1 MTQEKV
7 LELQGLYPEF
17 KSECE
22 RVGKIIAK
30 VINNIYSDYPDY
42 EYAGECTRWV
52 IEGDKVYGCGY
63 DYCGDYIGCEFP
75 IHYLTM
81 SDEALQHMVSCINDE
96 ICEKR
101 KQAEQKKKDA
111 VRKRE
116 LSELKRLQEKY
127 KDEL

>member
-17 KSECE
+17 QAECE
-22 RVGKIIAK
+22 RVGKIIAE
-30 VINNIYSDYPDY
+30 VLYDVTSDYTDY
-42 EYAGECTRWV
+42 EYAGECTRWW
-52 IEGDKVYGCGY
+52 IEGDKVRGGNH
-63 DYCGDYIGCEFP
+63 GDYISCEFP

-81 SDEALQHMVSCINDE
+81 SDEALYHKVRCINDE
-96 ICEKR
+96 IREKR
-101 KQAEQKKKDA
+101 EQAEQKKKDA

>member
-17 KSECE
+17 QSECE
-22 RVGKIIAK
+22 RVGKIISE
-30 VINNIYSDYPDY
+30 VLYDVTSDYTDY
-42 EYAGECTRWV
+42 EYAGECTRWWV
-52 IEGDKVYGCGY
+52 EGDKVCGGGY
-63 DYCGDYIGCEFP
+63 DRCGDYINCEFP

-81 SDEALQHMVSCINDE
+81 SDEALYHKVRCINDE
-96 ICEKR
+96 IREKR
-101 KQAEQKKKDA
+101 EQVEQKKKDA

>member
-17 KSECE
+17 QAECE
-22 RVGKIIAK
+22 RVGKIIAE
-30 VINNIYSDYPDY
+30 VNYDVNSNYTDY
-42 EYAGECTRWV
+42 EYAGECTRWWV
-52 IEGDKVYGCGY
+52 EGDNVYGNGY
-63 DYCGDYIGCEFP
+63 DSCGDTISCEFP

-81 SDEALQHMVSCINDE
+81 SDEVLYHKVRCINDE
-96 ICEKR
+96 IREKR
-101 KQAEQKKKDA
+101 EQAEQKKKDA

>member
-1 MTQEKV
+1 MTQEKA

-17 KSECE
+17 QAECE
-22 RVGKIIAK
+22 RVGKIIAE
-30 VINNIYSDYPDY
+30 VNYDVNSNYTDY
-42 EYAGECTRWV
+42 EYAGECTRWW
-52 IEGDKVYGCGY
+52 IEGDKV
-63 DYCGDYIGCEFP
+63 CGDGYGDTISCEFP

-81 SDEALQHMVSCINDE
+81 SDEALYHKVRCINDE
-96 ICEKR
+96 IREKR
-101 KQAEQKKKDA
+101 EQAEQKKKDA